1 MIRLLPILLLF
12 AGCVSIDGGAV
23 EISWV
28 VRTSDG
34 RAINDCGCTC
44 PSIAKMRLKLDP
56 VAGGPDPCA
65 ARETCEFSCGHKSGA
80 TLFDIPPATYSISLV
95 PIGAEGEVLP
105 GGDTLSCSA
114 KSSVSPLV
122 RVVDRGRVTQID
134 AILIQAGCAESCG
147 GADSTKVCAR

>member
-1 MIRLLPILLLF
+1 MFRLLPILLLF

-28 VRTSDG
+28 VRTADG

-44 PSIAKMRLKLDP
+44 PSIAKMRLKLAP
-56 VAGGPDPCA
+56 VAGGTDPCA
-65 ARETCEFSCGHKSGA
+65 NRDVCEFSCSRQSGA
-80 TLFDIPPATYSISLV
+80 TPFDIPPGTYSISLV

-105 GGDTLSCSA
+105 DGDGLSCSA
-114 KSSVSPLV
+114 KSNVPPTL

-147 GADSTKVCAR
+147 GVDSTKVCTR